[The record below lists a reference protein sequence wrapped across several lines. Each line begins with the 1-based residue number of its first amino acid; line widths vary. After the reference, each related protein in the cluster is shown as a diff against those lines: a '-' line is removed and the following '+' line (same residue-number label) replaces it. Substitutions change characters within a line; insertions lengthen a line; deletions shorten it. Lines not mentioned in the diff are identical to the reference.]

1 MEGKSKQHT
10 LWLLAAVS
18 APLAHY
24 SGCGWGDT
32 LMAVLVTLPLTLI
45 PKCWEGMSRMLAL
58 IQIIWLGAV
67 AGILIQNSAV
77 YWPSDQKWVVPMTLL
92 VLAACTAKGS
102 APRIGAVL
110 AFCIGLLAL
119 PVAVTGATCVEPE
132 WLGWTGVSW
141 PAAISLVLLF
151 PALPAAGESRRI
163 RRSIWTGLMAACLSL
178 LVQGTIS
185 PQVAAS
191 VSDPFFQTVRTL
203 GYLEPIAA
211 AGMTLGWYAMAIYLF
226 QSAVLIGKNGD
237 ISAEIAYVLPIGT
250 AIAAMVLKW
259 QLDIQKC
266 LVLSVVLWVLMPFLI
281 KIKKLKKDE
290 KRC

>member
-24 SGCGWGDT
+24 SGCGWGSVLT
-32 LMAVLVTLPLTLI
+32 AVSVTLPLTLI

-58 IQIIWLGAV
+58 IQMIWLGAV

-77 YWPSDQKWVVPMTLL
+77 YWPSDQKLVVPMTLL
-92 VLAACTAKGS
+92 VLTAYTAKES

-119 PVAVTGATCVEPE
+119 PVAVTGATRVEPE
-132 WLGWTGVSW
+132 WLHRSGTSW
-141 PAAISLVLLF
+141 PADISLVLLF
-151 PALPAAGESRRI
+151 PALPAAEEGRRI
-163 RRSIWTGLMAACLSL
+163 RRSLWAGLVAVMMSL

-191 VSDPFFQTVRTL
+191 VPDPFFQTVRTL
-203 GYLEPIAA
+203 GYLEPITA

-226 QSAVLIGKNGD
+226 QSAILIAKNSNIGGKT
-237 ISAEIAYVLPIGT
+237 AYVLPVGT
-250 AIAAMVLKW
+250 ATGAVLLKW

-266 LVLSVVLWVLMPFLI
+266 LVLSVSLWVLMPFLA
-281 KIKKLKKDE
+281 KIKKSKKDE